1 MDGSAE
7 NNIAS
12 TALTEPTEGESPPK
26 RLQAVALQYLEG
38 DKAPR
43 VIASGVGELA
53 RRILQ
58 MAEENNI
65 PVTRDDSLVDI
76 LTKLNVGVQIPP
88 ETYRAVAEIL
98 AFLYRTDE
106 LWRKRKESSN
116 PAMAKA
122 AQTTAPAKTQR
133 PPR

>member
-1 MDGSAE
+1 MDDSVADPTSGPIPESNSE
-7 NNIAS
+7 NQQF
-12 TALTEPTEGESPPK
+12 GR

-58 MAEENNI
+58 LAEDNNI
-65 PVTRDDSLVDI
+65 PVTRDDSLVEI

-106 LWRKRKESSN
+106 DWRKRKLESN
-116 PAMAKA
+116 PSMAKA
-122 AQTTAPAKTQR
+122 AGK
-133 PPR
+133 